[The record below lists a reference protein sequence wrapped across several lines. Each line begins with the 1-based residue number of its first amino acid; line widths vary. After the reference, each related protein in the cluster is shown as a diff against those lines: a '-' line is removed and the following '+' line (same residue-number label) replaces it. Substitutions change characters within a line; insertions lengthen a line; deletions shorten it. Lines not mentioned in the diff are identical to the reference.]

1 MEVRLSADTSM
12 RFCMISTFYP
22 PYHFG
27 GDAIFVQS
35 LSRALVA
42 HGHQVE
48 VVHCEDAYRL
58 QASAAAAAAN
68 NPDAVSGSDGV
79 LVHRLSSRYY
89 SLSSIVTQQTS
100 RPGFN
105 AAALRRILD
114 RPFDVVN
121 FHNISLLGG
130 LEILPLSSAPV
141 NLYTL
146 HEHWLLCPTH
156 IFWKNR
162 RRSCD
167 SPQCIRCCLRSG
179 IPPQFWRYSGLTKRS
194 LRSVDALLS
203 PSAYTARRHA
213 EANLGRPIHVLPTFS
228 PIDPGPALVRASATG
243 RPRFVYVGRV
253 TRSKGVDLLVAF
265 FAKLPQFDLD
275 IVGEGDLLDE
285 LRQNYAAYLS
295 IRFLGLHEHSQVAR
309 FYSGA
314 TAMILP
320 SLAPEVFPLCILE
333 AFACGIP
340 VIVNDA
346 GGSREAVDRSGAGF
360 VYQSDRELLDAIMM
374 LASQPDLRAALVLRA
389 RDAYEQFYNEKR
401 YVAEYLSLIDQI
413 KSNATAQPQ
422 ELNAA
427 LP

>member
-1 MEVRLSADTSM
+1 M
-12 RFCMISTFYP
+12 RFCMVSTFYP

-58 QASAAAAAAN
+58 NAPAPIAAAVT
-68 NPDAVSGSDGV
+68 NPVAVTNTVAVAGSDGI
-79 LVHRLSSRYY
+79 LVHSLRSRYY

-105 AAALRRILD
+105 GPALRRILD

-121 FHNISLLGG
+121 FHNISLVGG
-130 LEILPLSSAPV
+130 LETLPLSRAPV

-162 RRSCD
+162 RQSCD

-179 IPPQFWRYSGLTKRS
+179 IPPQFWRYSGLPKRS

-203 PSAYTARRHA
+203 PSAYTAGRHE
-213 EANLGRPIHVLPTFS
+213 EANLGRPIHILPTFS
-228 PIDPGPALVRASATG
+228 PIDPGPAEAHPPPDG

-253 TRSKGVDLLVAF
+253 TRSKGVDLLPPL
-265 FAKLPQFDLD
+265 FAGLPQFDLD
-275 IVGEGDLLDE
+275 IVGAGDLLNE
-285 LRQNYAAYLS
+285 LKQKYAAYPS
-295 IRFLGLHEHSQVAR
+295 IRFLGPREHSQIAPC
-309 FYSGA
+309 YSAA
-314 TAMILP
+314 TALILP

-333 AFACGIP
+333 AFACGTP
-340 VIVNDA
+340 VIVHDS

-360 VYQSDRELLDAIMM
+360 VYRSDRELLDAIMA
-374 LASQPDLRAALVLRA
+374 LASQPRLRAGWSLRA
-389 RDAYEQFYNEKR
+389 RAAYEQFYPEKR
-401 YVAEYLSLIDQI
+401 YVSDYLGLIDQI
-413 KSNATAQPQ
+413 KSSATAHPQ
-422 ELNAA
+422 ELDAA